1 MKKWSYIICSVAAPP
16 DRGRLLTYGNAA
28 WQQSFRNR
36 KSFKLKKA
44 EKNKNE
50 DVFGKGQ

>member
-1 MKKWSYIICSVAAPP
+1 MLC
-16 DRGRLLTYGNAA
+16 GRTSRSRPVVDDGNAA
-28 WQQSFRNR
+28 WQQSFRHK